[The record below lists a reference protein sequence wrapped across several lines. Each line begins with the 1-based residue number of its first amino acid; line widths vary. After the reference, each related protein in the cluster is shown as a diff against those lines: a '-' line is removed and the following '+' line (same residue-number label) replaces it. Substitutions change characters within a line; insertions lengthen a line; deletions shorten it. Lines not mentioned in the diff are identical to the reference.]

1 MCFSCGR
8 DKVIILWDLDQQC
21 AVNTIPLYESLE
33 GLVLLPNE
41 TSLPGLKHNK
51 LGDMSVAVAGERG
64 EQFHL

>member
-1 MCFSCGR
+1 M
-8 DKVIILWDLDQQC
+8 WDLDQQC

-41 TSLPGLKHNK
+41 ISLPGLKHDK

-64 EQFHL
+64 EQLHL